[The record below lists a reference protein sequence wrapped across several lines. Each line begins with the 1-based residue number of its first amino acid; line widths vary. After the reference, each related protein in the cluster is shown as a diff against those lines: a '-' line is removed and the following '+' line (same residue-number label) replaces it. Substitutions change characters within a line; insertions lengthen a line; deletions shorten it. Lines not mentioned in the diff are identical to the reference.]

1 LLHLKLITHIQT
13 MAQIAALFVAAAL
26 LPVVVNRSSFEQ
38 LGLGSSRPRKNGK
51 RQGKPWPPGPLTW
64 AAVISLDRPLGLA
77 DNYVTTK
84 LNLQS
89 TKYTCGESRRLLLKT
104 RPQWSEISN
113 KGLVRLVLSFFPKY
127 HRSVRP
133 IQKDSETLKR
143 DRTDQDSRTGPGS
156 KQMRN
161 ILSAAAPSPAPII
174 PPWIVHALL
183 GCLGKVRGAAK
194 RKIAKR
200 CVFKIY
206 NKNATFRNRRAA
218 SVFRRAAAAQRG
230 GPRKGCQP
238 RASFSRGKSDP
249 EEAFLDRPRFSRRA
263 LE

>member
-1 LLHLKLITHIQT
+1 
-13 MAQIAALFVAAAL
+13 
-26 LPVVVNRSSFEQ
+26 
-38 LGLGSSRPRKNGK
+38 LGSSRPRKNGK
-51 RQGKPWPPGPLTW
+51 RQGKPWPGPLTW

-161 ILSAAAPSPAPII
+161 ILSAAAPSPAQNHPSLDGPR
-174 PPWIVHALL
+174 PPWMSWEGA
-183 GCLGKVRGAAK
+183 RGAAK

-200 CVFKIY
+200 CVLKFIIKTQRFGIV
-206 NKNATFRNRRAA
+206 AQRQF
-218 SVFRRAAAAQRG
+218 SAAQRRPKG
-230 GPRKGCQP
+230 AGHGKGASPGPP
-238 RASFSRGKSDP
+238 FRGAKATRRRHSWTGRDS
-249 EEAFLDRPRFSRRA
+249 AVVRSNDRLLIVPFPTSPKNWISPVSTP
-263 LE
+263 